1 MRNHLRDGMRE
12 YSVSQPPNDEHG
24 REEGTNCKVELNA
37 NLIKKCGNSNAEIE
51 DNLVPTHFHG
61 LHDL

>member
-1 MRNHLRDGMRE
+1 MRE
-12 YSVSQPPNDEHG
+12 CSVSQPPNNEHG
-24 REEGTNCKVELNA
+24 REQGANCKVELNA